1 MTDPSPSSPWN
12 TSPTAKEKHALQ
24 REVNALLDEL
34 APERVLTRGD
44 ALRLPVEQSRTLQGC
59 VMQAPSAAVSV
70 SWFAGSPSEKTLGEL
85 HIVVWRGTLSQ
96 RGSASRHKGATIVQ
110 EFVFLPIEKPT
121 DAKVWRRTDG
131 PEFDTPAVA
140 EFCLALLKEQ
150 MDAAEGGAHPEGH
163 QPA

>member
-1 MTDPSPSSPWN
+1 
-12 TSPTAKEKHALQ
+12 
-24 REVNALLDEL
+24 
-34 APERVLTRGD
+34 
-44 ALRLPVEQSRTLQGC
+44 
-59 VMQAPSAAVSV
+59 V